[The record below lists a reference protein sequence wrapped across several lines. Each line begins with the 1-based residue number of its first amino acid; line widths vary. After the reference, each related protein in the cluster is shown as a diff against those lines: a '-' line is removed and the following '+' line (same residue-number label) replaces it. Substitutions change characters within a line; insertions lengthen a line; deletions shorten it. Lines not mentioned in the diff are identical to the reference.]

1 MFRPSKASIFSGG
14 VQPPSLW
21 SESSPDECEETCRH
35 GKPHWGVVGA
45 LQDSS
50 ICFPFLVSR
59 FAIPKAQSG
68 CFKWLAYVGMLA
80 PFPGFLGWYRH
91 HARWWHYMLRRKG
104 ILNLNQIVCHVF
116 CEGGQPKVY
125 VMFILISLR
134 TSKYSKSF
142 KTCGLIQSGICYM
155 DVKNKIPRK
164 YIRNVCPSKGIQSYR
179 LSSQN
184 MDVS

>member
-1 MFRPSKASIFSGG
+1 MLRPSKAGLFSGG

-91 HARWWHYMLRRKG
+91 RARWWHYMLRRKG
-104 ILNLNQIVCHVF
+104 ILNLNRPNRLPLFLRGGTTQSLCYVHPDFFKDLIIIQDVWSNQIRHLLYGC
-116 CEGGQPKVY
+116 
-125 VMFILISLR
+125 
-134 TSKYSKSF
+134 
-142 KTCGLIQSGICYM
+142 
-155 DVKNKIPRK
+155 
-164 YIRNVCPSKGIQSYR
+164 
-179 LSSQN
+179 
-184 MDVS
+184 